1 MTHERYVTSI
11 RPSHAMGKKIEPLP
25 LYSAE
30 KKVVVSLWNGNGT
43 EDKSSM

>member
-1 MTHERYVTSI
+1 MKDMLLVFAHHMPWV
-11 RPSHAMGKKIEPLP
+11 KKIEPLP